1 MANRLERAAE
11 RVSPVELLFD
21 LVFVFTITQVTEIVV
36 QHGGWAGIGQAALTL
51 AIVYWMY
58 DGYAWLTNQAG
69 GTGTVLRIGLVV
81 AMIAFLLLAIAI
93 PHALGERVLLFGVAY
108 LVIVLLH
115 TLLFVVTA
123 TRQAARAI
131 FRVMPFNVCGA
142 LVLIAAA
149 FVPEPWRWAMFLLT
163 LAIFLSSTFA
173 HASRGFDVGGSH
185 FVERHGLLMII
196 AFGEAI
202 VSVGVGAAGVGVTAD
217 VILASALCVGIVAAM
232 WWCYFSGDADR
243 ADETMTATAQRRRSM
258 LALTAFGFDHVV
270 MIFGLVLFA
279 AGVRLSIDDVFVTA
293 APQVSWLL
301 ASGVGLYLLGDARYR
316 QELALGPALWRYVG
330 AAACAATGLLASVV
344 PVAVQLGVLL
354 ALLIVVLILGNIVPT
369 AVASRQRTD
378 AGRDLTGDVL

>member
-21 LVFVFTITQVTEIVV
+21 LVFVFTITQVTEVV
-36 QHGGWAGIGQAALTL
+36 VHPGGWVGVGQAALTL

-58 DGYAWLTNQAG
+58 DGFAWLTNQAG
-69 GTGTVLRIGLVV
+69 GSGTVLRLGLVV
-81 AMIAFLLLAIAI
+81 AMIAFLLLAVAI
-93 PHALGERVLLFGVAY
+93 PQALGERALLFGVAY

-115 TLLFVVTA
+115 SGLFGAAA
-123 TRQAARAI
+123 TRQASRAI
-131 FRVMPFNVCGA
+131 LRVMPFNVGGA
-142 LVLIAAA
+142 LVLVAAA
-149 FVPEPWRWAMFLLT
+149 FVPEPWRWAMFLL
-163 LAIFLSSTFA
+163 AVAVFLSSTFW

-202 VSVGVGAAGVGVTAD
+202 VSVGVGAAGVGVSAD
-217 VILASALCVGIVAAM
+217 VIVAIVLCVGVVAAM

-243 ADETMTATAQRRRSM
+243 ADETMTTAATRRRST

-279 AGVRLSIDDVFVTA
+279 AGVRLSIDDVFATA
-293 APQVSWLL
+293 TPQVAWLL

-330 AAACAATGLLASVV
+330 AVACALTGLLASVV

-354 ALLIVVLILGNIVPT
+354 VLLILVVSIGN
-369 AVASRQRTD
+369 
-378 AGRDLTGDVL
+378 LTSLPGPPRRRRA